1 MIIWYSVLDIQII
14 IINNICMIT
23 IFYRN
28 TFTNYICQ

>member
-1 MIIWYSVLDIQII
+1 MIIWYSVLDIQI